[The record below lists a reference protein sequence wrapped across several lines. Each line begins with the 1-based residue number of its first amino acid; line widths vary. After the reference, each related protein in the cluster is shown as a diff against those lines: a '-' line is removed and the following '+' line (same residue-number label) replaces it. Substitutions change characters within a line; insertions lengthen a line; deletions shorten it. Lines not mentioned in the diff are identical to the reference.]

1 MHVACLVVAHAHAKK
16 TPVLSYEA
24 PHARAKSYGTLTGT
38 LPIAIEGDAVAVAVA
53 VAVVVVV
60 AAAAVAIAVDI

>member
-16 TPVLSYEA
+16 TPVLSYGA
-24 PHARAKSYGTLTGT
+24 PHARAKSYATLTGT
-38 LPIAIEGDAVAVAVA
+38 LPIAIEGHAVA

-60 AAAAVAIAVDI
+60 AAAVAIAVDI